1 MPDADY
7 RSQRCRTEFFAVYYY
22 LHSRLLR
29 RELHAASR
37 RQLHRQRRLLALLH
51 RKLLLEVGIA
61 RFLQH
66 ERMAANEQSL
76 HNVWRDAILLAV
88 NPNLGVHQVA
98 VDRGRAVDG
107 LRCELDCLR
116 PTGNDFQLTARV
128 AVARHRHHDVAQSLA
143 LTPRQRSAAL
153 AVAVDG
159 HHCSLRS
166 LHRYL
171 GEAGG
176 ERHRHVGSLPV
187 GERASGNL
195 MLHYENSINNHDEN
209 HDGFYDKP
217 RVEQYNAQSRWLW
230 KGDRYIFHGGLSGLK
245 EKRRGGQTGHGMATE
260 TPLFGIAVNTDR
272 YEAYAKNAFIIN
284 PEHATNVALMASG
297 SMHETDAV
305 FGGKT
310 YYVNE
315 KNAYVSLMF
324 ETNFSERHNLS
335 AGLSLNHD
343 YFGQLYRLSH
353 SATNA
358 TRDNE
363 KETTPGVYAQYTLTL
378 GKTLTAM
385 AGIRADHS
393 SVYGTF
399 VTPRFH
405 IKYAPSSL
413 ASFRLSAG
421 KGYRTVH
428 ALAENNYLLA
438 SGRRLAVDP
447 LKQEAAWNYGFS
459 AALSIPIAGKAL
471 KVNAEYYYTHFS
483 EQAVIDY
490 DTDPS
495 EIRITNLNGGK
506 SFSHTM
512 QVDATY
518 PFFQG
523 FSVTAAYRLNDVR
536 TTFGGTLREKPLT
549 SRYKAL
555 LTASYKT
562 ALDLWQ
568 FDATLQINGGG
579 RMPEPYT
586 LGDGSLS
593 WQRRFNAYPQL
604 SAQVTRWFR
613 HWSIYVGGEN
623 LTNFKQKT
631 PIIAASDPWSERFD
645 PTMVWG
651 PVHGWMLYAGVR
663 INFGKL

>member
-1 MPDADY
+1 
-7 RSQRCRTEFFAVYYY
+7 
-22 LHSRLLR
+22 
-29 RELHAASR
+29 
-37 RQLHRQRRLLALLH
+37 
-51 RKLLLEVGIA
+51 
-61 RFLQH
+61 
-66 ERMAANEQSL
+66 MAA
-76 HNVWRDAILLAV
+76 
-88 NPNLGVHQVA
+88 
-98 VDRGRAVDG
+98 
-107 LRCELDCLR
+107 
-116 PTGNDFQLTARV
+116 
-128 AVARHRHHDVAQSLA
+128 
-143 LTPRQRSAAL
+143 
-153 AVAVDG
+153 
-159 HHCSLRS
+159 
-166 LHRYL
+166 
-171 GEAGG
+171 
-176 ERHRHVGSLPV
+176 
-187 GERASGNL
+187 
-195 MLHYENSINNHDEN
+195 
-209 HDGFYDKP
+209 
-217 RVEQYNAQSRWLW
+217 
-230 KGDRYIFHGGLSGLK
+230 
-245 EKRRGGQTGHGMATE
+245 E

-343 YFGQLYRLSH
+343 YFGQHYRLSH
-353 SATNA
+353 SATDA

-471 KVNAEYYYTHFS
+471 KRKC
-483 EQAVIDY
+483 
-490 DTDPS
+490 
-495 EIRITNLNGGK
+495 RI
-506 SFSHTM
+506 
-512 QVDATY
+512 
-518 PFFQG
+518 
-523 FSVTAAYRLNDVR
+523 
-536 TTFGGTLREKPLT
+536 
-549 SRYKAL
+549 L
-555 LTASYKT
+555 L
-562 ALDLWQ
+562 
-568 FDATLQINGGG
+568 
-579 RMPEPYT
+579 YT
-586 LGDGSLS
+586 LL
-593 WQRRFNAYPQL
+593 
-604 SAQVTRWFR
+604 
-613 HWSIYVGGEN
+613 
-623 LTNFKQKT
+623 
-631 PIIAASDPWSERFD
+631 
-645 PTMVWG
+645 
-651 PVHGWMLYAGVR
+651 
-663 INFGKL
+663 